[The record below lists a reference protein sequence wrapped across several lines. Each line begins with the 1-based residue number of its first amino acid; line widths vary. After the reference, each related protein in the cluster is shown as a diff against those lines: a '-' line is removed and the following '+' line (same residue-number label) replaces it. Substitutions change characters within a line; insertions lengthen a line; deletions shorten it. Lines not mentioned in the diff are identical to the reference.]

1 MRDKAHKGIVGF
13 IVKYRVTFLLVIMSA
28 VLIKQ
33 NFLVNDFPNV
43 IKQKQKSINDIVST
57 NKQLE
62 NENLDLT
69 KQIHG
74 YTQEDMTLVE
84 SKARYKYGLIR
95 EGEVYYQIEQ
105 IKETDNIEEPTEST
119 L

>member
-13 IVKYRVTFLLVIMSA
+13 IVKYRVTFLLVIISA

-43 IKQKQKSINDIVST
+43 IKQKQKSINEIVST

-62 NENLDLT
+62 NENLELV

-84 SKARYKYGLIR
+84 SKARFKYGLIR

-105 IKETDNIEEPTEST
+105 TRETDNIEEPAEST

>member
-43 IKQKQKSINDIVST
+43 IKQRHKSINEIVST
-57 NKQLE
+57 NQQLE
-62 NENLDLT
+62 NENLELV

-84 SKARYKYGLIR
+84 SKARFKYGLIR

-105 IKETDNIEEPTEST
+105 TRETDNIEEPAEST

>member
-13 IVKYRVTFLLVIMSA
+13 IVKYRVTFLLVIMST

-43 IKQKQKSINDIVST
+43 IKQKQKSINEIVST

>member
-1 MRDKAHKGIVGF
+1 MRDNAHKGIVGF

-43 IKQKQKSINDIVST
+43 IKQKQKSINEIVST

-84 SKARYKYGLIR
+84 SKARFKYGLIAFCTFGLFR
-95 EGEVYYQIEQ
+95 AIFNPFQPRFPAAFGA
-105 IKETDNIEEPTEST
+105 
-119 L
+119 

>member
-1 MRDKAHKGIVGF
+1 MQDSAHKGIVGF
-13 IVKYRVTFLLVIMSA
+13 IVKYKVTFLLTIISA
-28 VLIKQ
+28 ALIKQ
-33 NFLVNDFPNV
+33 NFFVNDFPNV
-43 IKQKQKSINDIVST
+43 IKQKQKIINDIVLN

-62 NENLDLT
+62 IENQNLT

-84 SKARYKYGLIR
+84 SKARFKYGLIK
-95 EGEVYYQIEQ
+95 EGEVYYKIEQ
-105 IKETDNIEEPTEST
+105 VKDTDNIEEPTEST

>member
-1 MRDKAHKGIVGF
+1 MRDKTHKGIVGF
-13 IVKYRVTFLLVIMSA
+13 IVKYRVTFLLVIISA

-43 IKQKQKSINDIVST
+43 IKQKQKSINEIVST

-62 NENLDLT
+62 NENLELA

-84 SKARYKYGLIR
+84 SKARFKYGLIR

-105 IKETDNIEEPTEST
+105 TRETDNIEEPTEST

>member
-1 MRDKAHKGIVGF
+1 MRDKAHKGVVGF
-13 IVKYRVTFLLVIMSA
+13 IVKYRVTFLLVIISA
-28 VLIKQ
+28 ALIKQ
-33 NFLVNDFPNV
+33 NFFVNDFPNV
-43 IKQKQKSINDIVST
+43 IKQKQKSINDIVLT

-62 NENLDLT
+62 IENQDLT

-84 SKARYKYGLIR
+84 SKARFKYGLIK

-105 IKETDNIEEPTEST
+105 IKDTDNIQEPAEST

>member
-1 MRDKAHKGIVGF
+1 MRDKARKGIVGF
-13 IVKYRVTFLLVIMSA
+13 IVKYRVTFMLVIVSA

-43 IKQKQKSINDIVST
+43 IKQKQKSINEIVST

-84 SKARYKYGLIR
+84 SKARFKYGLIR

-105 IKETDNIEEPTEST
+105 IKETDNIEEPAEST

>member
-1 MRDKAHKGIVGF
+1 MQHGNQKGFFSF
-13 IVKYRVTFLLVIMSA
+13 ISKYKVTFLLVVMLA
-28 VLIKQ
+28 VLMKQ

-43 IKQKQKSINDIVST
+43 IKQKQKSIDDIVLS
-57 NKQLE
+57 NKELKAENQELE
-62 NENLDLT
+62 

-84 SKARYKYGLIR
+84 SKARFKYGLIK
-95 EGEVYYQIEQ
+95 EGEVYYQIDLIEDS
-105 IKETDNIEEPTEST
+105 ENIGEPAEST

>member
-13 IVKYRVTFLLVIMSA
+13 IVKYRVTFLLVIISA

-84 SKARYKYGLIR
+84 SKARFKYGLIR

>member
-13 IVKYRVTFLLVIMSA
+13 IVKYRVTFLLVIISA

-43 IKQKQKSINDIVST
+43 IKQKQKSINEIVST

>member
-1 MRDKAHKGIVGF
+1 MQDSAHKGITGF
-13 IVKYRVTFLLVIMSA
+13 IVKYKVTFLLAVMSV

-43 IKQKQKSINDIVST
+43 IIQKQKSINETVLA

-84 SKARYKYGLIR
+84 SKARFKYGLIR
-95 EGEVYYQIEQ
+95 KGEVYYQIEQ
-105 IKETDNIEEPTEST
+105 IKETDNIEEPAEST

>member
-33 NFLVNDFPNV
+33 KFLVNDFPNV
-43 IKQKQKSINDIVST
+43 IKQKQKSINEIVST

-74 YTQEDMTLVE
+74 YKQEDMTLVE
-84 SKARYKYGLIR
+84 SKARFKYGLIR
-95 EGEVYYQIEQ
+95 EGEIYYQIEQ

>member
-43 IKQKQKSINDIVST
+43 IKQKQKSINEIVST

-74 YTQEDMTLVE
+74 YTQEDMTLVNQ
-84 SKARYKYGLIR
+84 KHVLNTA
-95 EGEVYYQIEQ
+95 
-105 IKETDNIEEPTEST
+105 
-119 L
+119 

>member
-1 MRDKAHKGIVGF
+1 MRDSAHKGIVGF
-13 IVKYRVTFLLVIMSA
+13 IVKYKVTFLLVVMSA

-33 NFLVNDFPNV
+33 SFLVNDFPNV

-105 IKETDNIEEPTEST
+105 IKETDNIEEPAEST